1 MDRKDRK
8 RVIGR
13 GSLYFFKRSM
23 YLYIWELGK
32 IGFSTYYMDLT
43 TKIGVQEN
51 WGEKKDVR
59 PCLCI
64 YMSI

>member
-23 YLYIWELGK
+23 YLGVGKNRFFDVLYGFNNKNRSSSELG
-32 IGFSTYYMDLT
+32 
-43 TKIGVQEN
+43 
-51 WGEKKDVR
+51 
-59 PCLCI
+59 
-64 YMSI
+64 